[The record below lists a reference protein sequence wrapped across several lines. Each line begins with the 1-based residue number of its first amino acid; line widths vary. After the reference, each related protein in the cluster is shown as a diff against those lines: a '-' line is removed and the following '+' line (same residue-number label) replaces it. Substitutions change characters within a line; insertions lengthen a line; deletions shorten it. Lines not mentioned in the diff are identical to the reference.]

1 MPLPW
6 LIGAAVVGI
15 GTAIAKSVSDSND
28 RKAEAQRRA
37 EREQEQ
43 ARKERAAEAQ
53 RHAELERER
62 VRKEREQRLRSARE
76 NFLLRGER
84 IGSDIAQ
91 SLQGWIDVKY
101 EKTPAFVAELQPT
114 GFAVRSN
121 HPNKSKLEE
130 LIPAK
135 LGLSDDAHK
144 NLAFYSSAYSATLQ
158 QGTNLTKAIKEIS
171 EIEKELNEI
180 GQLKEKISNI
190 KIKILQNA

>member
-43 ARKERAAEAQ
+43 ARKEREAEAQ
-53 RHAELERER
+53 RRAELERER

-91 SLQGWIDVKY
+91 SLQGWIEVKY
-101 EKTPAFVAELQPT
+101 ENTPAFVSQLQPT
-114 GFAVRSN
+114 GFSLKSN
-121 HPNKSKLEE
+121 HPNKSKIEE
-130 LIPAK
+130 LIPTK
-135 LGLSDDAHK
+135 GVSFEDARK
-144 NLAFYSSAYSATLQ
+144 NLDFYSSAYAVTLQ
-158 QGTNLTKAIKEIS
+158 QGAKLTKAIKEII

-180 GQLKEKISNI
+180 SQLKENISNI
-190 KIKILQNA
+190 KTRIFQNA

>member
-28 RKAEAQRRA
+28 RKAAEQRRA

-53 RHAELERER
+53 RRAELERER

-91 SLQGWIDVKY
+91 SLQGWIEVKY
-101 EKTPAFVAELQPT
+101 ENTPAFLAQLQPT
-114 GFAVRSN
+114 GFSLKSN
-121 HPNKSKLEE
+121 HPNKGKIEK

-135 LGLSDDAHK
+135 GVSFDNARK
-144 NLAFYSSAYSATLQ
+144 NLDFYSSTYAATFQ
-158 QGTNLTKAIKEIS
+158 PGTNLTKAIEEIS

-180 GQLKEKISNI
+180 SQLKEKISNI
-190 KIKILQNA
+190 KTRIFQNA